1 MRKVEDYFIE
11 LCEYIKKNGSG
22 RLDCTGNLEGME
34 FDVLIV
40 GRLKFDPSTPLP
52 SPTWFEFEEQDRRN
66 REPKDRF
73 KKAFDTLYDRGMF
86 GRNRG

>member
-22 RLDCTGNLEGME
+22 RLDCTGNSEGME
-34 FDVLIV
+34 FDVRIV

-52 SPTWFEFEEQDRRN
+52 QPEWFDMEDRKKGHEQN
-66 REPKDRF
+66 
-73 KKAFDTLYDRGMF
+73 TQG
-86 GRNRG
+86 